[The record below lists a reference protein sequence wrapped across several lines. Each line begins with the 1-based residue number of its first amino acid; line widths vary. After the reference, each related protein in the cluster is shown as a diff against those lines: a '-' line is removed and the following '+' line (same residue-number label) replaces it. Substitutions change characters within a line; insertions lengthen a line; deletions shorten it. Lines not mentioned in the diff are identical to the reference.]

1 MIQFY
6 KIKTKLPEDLR
17 VTRVREAWSPSS
29 FSTGEWS
36 LSSEADSTTFC
47 KNKLKSL
54 KECNRLGESILNYY
68 NQVER
73 TMQKIVIFILS
84 SSMLHKFEGNK
95 ILSDKG
101 GFVLVL
107 EWFNW
112 LHQNKREKK
121 KRLHHFKRWFPL
133 KGISISFNDKL
144 ILYNSK
150 GDFKKWIK
158 ETNAIFFFLKWG

>member
-36 LSSEADSTTFC
+36 LSSEADSMTFC

-73 TMQKIVIFILS
+73 TMQKTVIFILS
-84 SSMLHKFEGNK
+84 SSMLHKFKGN
-95 ILSDKG
+95 
-101 GFVLVL
+101 
-107 EWFNW
+107 
-112 LHQNKREKK
+112 
-121 KRLHHFKRWFPL
+121 
-133 KGISISFNDKL
+133 
-144 ILYNSK
+144 
-150 GDFKKWIK
+150 IK
-158 ETNAIFFFLKWG
+158 F